1 MKHRGAA
8 RRGHLH
14 LGLGLAD
21 PGLAQGFAEGNDAL
35 TEGVKVG
42 IGYRRGSI
50 ELGRARGIE
59 QVQQALMGP
68 LQEGPQSATGGNS
81 VSALGGGP
89 PVLHSPR
96 SDAGT
101 STAGALS

>member
-8 RRGHLH
+8 WRGHLH

-21 PGLAQGFAEGNDAL
+21 PGLAEGFAEGGDAL
-35 TEGVKVG
+35 AEGVKVG
-42 IGYRRGSI
+42 IGYPRGSI

-59 QVQQALMGP
+59 HVQQ
-68 LQEGPQSATGGNS
+68 

-89 PVLHSPR
+89 PVLHSLR
-96 SDAGT
+96 NDSGT
-101 STAGALS
+101 SSAGALS